1 MTYDIR
7 ELNINE
13 LDAVSGGLRDIST
26 QNQKNEWHNQGTAG
40 DTYQAVTNMVL
51 VGSPQSSTPFD
62 YPGI

>member
-1 MTYDIR
+1 MGH

-26 QNQKNEWHNQGTAG
+26 PNQKNAWHNQGTAG
-40 DTYQAVTNMVL
+40 DTFQAVTTMVL
-51 VGSPQSSTPFD
+51 MGNQLSGSPFD

>member
-1 MTYDIR
+1 MTNDIR

-40 DTYQAVTNMVL
+40 DAYQAVTNNVL
-51 VGSPQSSTPFD
+51 LGSPQSSTPFD
-62 YPGI
+62 FPAF